1 MTSIGLATVWTQLV
15 RQKRQT
21 SPEIALSRETAG
33 NAGNAGNNSV
43 NSHGKKSSP
52 SAESRETAGN
62 AGNAGNNSVSSHEK
76 KSSTLSVESR
86 ETAGNAGNAGN
97 ISVNSH
103 GKKQLPETLRNIYAE
118 RGNSPLHYQCSL
130 QAEEQKIQQAKLGS
144 GSMPL
149 DDASGDADGLPAD
162 PQPAVPLS
170 LSYVRGMNE

>member
-33 NAGNAGNNSV
+33 NAGNAGNN
-43 NSHGKKSSP
+43 
-52 SAESRETAGN
+52 
-62 AGNAGNNSVSSHEK
+62 
-76 KSSTLSVESR
+76 
-86 ETAGNAGNAGN
+86 
-97 ISVNSH
+97 SVNSH